1 MSPTL
6 PAMSAPG
13 HCPLCGGRLRLLH
26 HGAAEAPDP
35 SALAPSC
42 HQPGAYGDL
51 FRCADCHAVHQ
62 PSLPGGAS
70 LQDLYRGMADEAYL
84 DEEAGRRATANR
96 LLDLIEPGRATGR
109 LLDVGCGHGL
119 LLDEARKRGYDAA
132 GLELSAGNA
141 AYAREKLGL
150 SVREV
155 PLEELG
161 PEEDGRWDVVVLADV
176 IEHLGD
182 PVGALERCQAL
193 LAPGGALLVVTPDP
207 SSTAARLAGPRWW
220 GYLPAHT
227 ILLPRALLR
236 ELMAARGL
244 VIARDVA
251 FVRTFSLGY
260 WVSGLAERSP
270 RLAALRRGAKALG
283 RQVSLSLGDERVIV
297 ARKVP
302 VREPE
307 RPLFADRGGD
317 VKVHIVLPAYGAEKT
332 VAQVATE
339 LPEDAA
345 DRALLVD
352 DASPDETTTVALRE
366 GFDVIR
372 HPVNRGYGAN
382 QMTCYQRSL
391 LDGADVV
398 VMVHADNQYDPGLIP
413 EMVAP
418 IVEGRADVVL
428 GSRLLH
434 DRAIMGGMPRWK
446 WVGNRFLTGIENRA
460 FRRSFSEY
468 HTGYRAFSAE
478 FLRSIAFL
486 RNSDAFV
493 FDQEI
498 FAQAVA
504 AGARVE
510 EVPIPTRY
518 FREASSVSFFKSVD
532 YGLRTLA
539 VLARYRRDEKRRD
552 WSLLRPPS
560 TVARVAGAGTTSSPG
575 SGDEAT
581 VAEPARTAK

>member
-1 MSPTL
+1 MVPIPTL
-6 PAMSAPG
+6 HRVSG
-13 HCPLCGGRLRLLH
+13 REDCSLCGGRLHLLH
-26 HGAAEAPDP
+26 AGAADAPDP
-35 SALAPSC
+35 RALAPSC
-42 HQPGAYGDL
+42 HEPGVYGDL
-51 FRCADCHAVHQ
+51 YRCSDCHAVHQ

-70 LQDLYRGMADEAYL
+70 LQDLYRGMADHAYL
-84 DEEAGRRATANR
+84 EEEPGRRATANR
-96 LLDLIEPGRATGR
+96 LLDLIEPGRGTGR

-119 LLDEARKRGYDAA
+119 LLDEARKRGYEVA
-132 GLELSAGNA
+132 GIELSAGNA
-141 AYAREKLGL
+141 AHARSLGVP
-150 SVREV
+150 VREV
-155 PLEELG
+155 PLEDLG
-161 PEEDGRWDVVVLADV
+161 PDEDGRWDVIVLADV
-176 IEHLGD
+176 IEHLDD
-182 PVGALERCQAL
+182 PVGALKRCAAL

-207 SSTAARLAGPRWW
+207 SSATARLAGRRWW
-220 GYLPAHT
+220 GFLPAHT

-236 ELMAARGL
+236 ELVAATGL
-244 VIARDVA
+244 VIARDVP
-251 FVRTFSLGY
+251 FVRTFSLRY
-260 WVSGLAERSP
+260 WVSGFAERSP
-270 RLAALRRGAKALG
+270 AFAALGRAAGRFR

-302 VREPE
+302 VLEPE
-307 RPLFADRGGD
+307 SHLFRDRGGRP
-317 VKVHIVLPAYGAEKT
+317 KVHVVLPAYGAAKT
-332 VAQVATE
+332 IAQVATE
-339 LPEDAA
+339 LSAEVA

-352 DASPDETTTVALRE
+352 DASPDDTTTVALRE

-391 LDGADVV
+391 LDGADIV
-398 VMVHADNQYDPGLIP
+398 VMVHADNQYDPALIP
-413 EMVAP
+413 EMVEP
-418 IVEGRADVVL
+418 IASGRADVVL
-428 GSRLLH
+428 GSRLLR

-446 WVGNRFLTGIENRA
+446 WVGNRFLTGIENIA

-468 HTGYRAFSAE
+468 HTGYRAFSAD

-504 AGARVE
+504 ARARVE
-510 EVPIPTRY
+510 EVAIPTRY

-539 VLARYRRDEKRRD
+539 VLARFRRDEKRRD

-560 TVARVAGAGTTSSPG
+560 TVARAAGSISSG
-575 SGDEAT
+575 VGGGEDAA
-581 VAEPARTAK
+581 VEPARSAK